1 MVKKISSFKDLIA
14 WQQAYKLALMVYEIT
29 KSFPDDE
36 KFGLANQLRRAS
48 VSVAS
53 NIAEGFSRQT
63 KKDKIHFYHMGMG
76 SLSEVECQLLIAQG
90 IGYIHETDLLKVNE
104 LLVSVGRL
112 MTGLIRSADAK

>member
-1 MVKKISSFKDLIA
+1 MA
-14 WQQAYKLALMVYEIT
+14 WQQAYKLALIVYEMT

-36 KFGLANQLRRAS
+36 KFGLTNQLRRAS

-63 KKDKIHFYHMGMG
+63 KKDKVHFYHMGMG

-90 IGYIHETDLLKVNE
+90 IGYVRESDLHQVKE
-104 LLVSVGRL
+104 LLVTVGRL
-112 MTGLIRSADAK
+112 LTGLTRSAEAK